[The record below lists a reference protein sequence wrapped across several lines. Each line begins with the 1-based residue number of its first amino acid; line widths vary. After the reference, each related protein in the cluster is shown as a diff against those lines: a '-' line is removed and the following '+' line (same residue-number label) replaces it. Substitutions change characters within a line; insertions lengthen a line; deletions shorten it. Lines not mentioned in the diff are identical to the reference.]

1 MLLYIQFV
9 ITYKRSFKMKYNL
22 LAIAD
27 LSKDN
32 STKVG
37 AIITNQYGSLVS
49 FGYNGLPRGMRDNN
63 QMYQNKDVNVVDYAT
78 GLVFNKYDFFEHA
91 ERNAIYNFAREN
103 TKLNEDGNYIIMS
116 SIDTMEDARCIV
128 SIGVKDVYTKNIN
141 IDILFHVVHMF
152 TECGISL
159 HVRDLTIV
167 KDSVAYNKLIRLR
180 SFISNC
186 LPPNVKMFDCL
197 DQLNAH
203 SNQYAAIFSKSNSL
217 ISIGWYGLS
226 DYLTNKLEK
235 YQESNHDMSISHDF
249 VFNGYHENQNRTIDL
264 KQSAVK
270 NAVYN
275 LLTNVFDFSQYKIQV
290 SLYPCTLC
298 YIGLISCGFLPQNI
312 IVDKSA
318 LQATQNKMTATKW
331 NDEYDLVTSI
341 FSWLML
347 D

>member
-1 MLLYIQFV
+1 MN
-9 ITYKRSFKMKYNL
+9 YNL
-22 LAIAD
+22 LAISD

-49 FGYNGLPRGMRDNN
+49 FGYNGLPRGMRDSNP
-63 QMYQNKDVNVVDYAT
+63 MYQNKDANKVDETT
-78 GLVFNKYDFFEHA
+78 GLVFHKYDFFEHA

-103 TKLNEDGNYIIMS
+103 TKLNESGNYIVMS

-128 SIGVKDVYTKNIN
+128 SIGVKDVYTKTIN
-141 IDILFHVVHMF
+141 STILYHVAHMF
-152 TECGISL
+152 TECGVSL
-159 HVRDLTIV
+159 HVRDLVIE
-167 KDSVAYNKLIRLR
+167 KNSAIYNKLIRLR
-180 SFISNC
+180 SFISNR

-197 DQLNAH
+197 DKLNPNAQY
-203 SNQYAAIFSKSNSL
+203 NQYAAIFSKSNSL

-226 DYLTNKLEK
+226 DYLMSKLEK
-235 YQESNHDMSISHDF
+235 YQESTNDTSISNDF
-249 VFNGYHENQNRTIDL
+249 VFSGYHGYQTVTVDL

-275 LLTNVFDFSQYKIQV
+275 LLTNSFDFSQYKIKV

-318 LQATQNKMTATKW
+318 LKATQNKMTATKW
-331 NDEYDLVTSI
+331 NSEYSLVESI

>member
-1 MLLYIQFV
+1 
-9 ITYKRSFKMKYNL
+9 MKYNL
-22 LAIAD
+22 LAISS

-63 QMYQNKDVNVVDYAT
+63 QMYQNKDPNVVDDTT
-78 GLVFNKYDFFEHA
+78 GLVFHKYDFFEHA

-103 TKLNEDGNYIIMS
+103 TKLNENGNYIVMS

-128 SIGVKDVYTKNIN
+128 SIGVKDVYTKTIKS
-141 IDILFHVVHMF
+141 DILYHVAHMF
-152 TECGISL
+152 TECGVSL
-159 HVRDLTIV
+159 HVRDLVIE
-167 KDSVAYNKLIRLR
+167 KDSEIYNKLIRLR
-180 SFISNC
+180 IFISNR

-197 DQLNAH
+197 DNLKQSSNSYAQQQH
-203 SNQYAAIFSKSNSL
+203 NQYAAIFSKSNSL

-226 DYLTNKLEK
+226 DYLMSKLKK
-235 YQESNHDMSISHDF
+235 YQESNHDISISHDF
-249 VFNGYHENQNRTIDL
+249 VFSGYHDNQNRTIDL

-275 LLTNVFDFSQYKIQV
+275 LLTNSFDFSQYKIQV

-312 IVDKSA
+312 IVDKST
-318 LQATQNKMTATKW
+318 LQVTQNKMTVAKW
-331 NDEYDLVTSI
+331 NNEYDLVTSI

>member
-1 MLLYIQFV
+1 
-9 ITYKRSFKMKYNL
+9 MKYNL
-22 LAIAD
+22 LAIAG

-37 AIITNQYGSLVS
+37 AIITNQHNSLVS

-63 QMYQNKDVNVVDYAT
+63 QMYQNKDANVIDDTT
-78 GLVFNKYDFFEHA
+78 GLVFHKYDFFEHA

-103 TKLNEDGNYIIMS
+103 TKLNKDGNYVIMS

-128 SIGVKDVYTKNIN
+128 SIGVKDVYTKDIN
-141 IDILFHVVHMF
+141 IDILFHVAHMF
-152 TECGISL
+152 TECGVSL
-159 HVRDLTIV
+159 HVRDLIIV
-167 KDSVAYNKLIRLR
+167 KDSVVYNKLIRLR
-180 SFISNC
+180 SFISNR

-197 DQLNAH
+197 DQLNSSKNAQ

-226 DYLTNKLEK
+226 DSLMRKLEK
-235 YQESNHDMSISHDF
+235 HQESNHDISISNDF
-249 VFNGYHENQNRTIDL
+249 VFTDYHDNQHRTIDL

-275 LLTNVFDFSQYKIQV
+275 LLTNAFDFSQYKIQV

-318 LQATQNKMTATKW
+318 LQVTQNKMTAPKW

-341 FSWLML
+341 FSWLS
-347 D
+347 

>member
-1 MLLYIQFV
+1 
-9 ITYKRSFKMKYNL
+9 MKYNL
-22 LAIAD
+22 LAISA

-63 QMYQNKDVNVVDYAT
+63 QMYQNKDPNVVDDIT
-78 GLVFNKYDFFEHA
+78 GLVFHKYDFFEHA

-103 TKLNEDGNYIIMS
+103 TKLNENGNYIVMS
-116 SIDTMEDARCIV
+116 SIETMEDARCIV
-128 SIGVKDVYTKNIN
+128 SIGVKDVYTKTIKS
-141 IDILFHVVHMF
+141 DILYHVAHMF
-152 TECGISL
+152 TECGVSL
-159 HVRDLTIV
+159 HVRDLVIE
-167 KDSVAYNKLIRLR
+167 KDSEIYNKLVRLR
-180 SFISNC
+180 SFISNR

-197 DQLNAH
+197 DGLKQSPNSYAQQQH
-203 SNQYAAIFSKSNSL
+203 NQYAAIFSKSNSL

-226 DYLTNKLEK
+226 DYLMSKLEK
-235 YQESNHDMSISHDF
+235 YKESNHDTSISHDF
-249 VFNGYHENQNRTIDL
+249 VFSGYHGNKNRTIDL

-275 LLTNVFDFSQYKIQV
+275 LLTNAFNFSKYKIQV

-318 LQATQNKMTATKW
+318 VQATQNKMTAAKW
-331 NDEYDLVTSI
+331 NDEYDLVTQI

-347 D
+347 N